1 MLFIRRSNITSS
13 CHDRAM
19 RMCRFAVVIAVAA
32 LALPALLLS
41 QPAAAAPVP
50 VGHVVYVT
58 ANGVLKVTAV
68 MSNGDH
74 TDPVRLAPVTK
85 VDPPKTVTVAG
96 LVVSADKN
104 WVAWS
109 ERIAKPSKKYGELV
123 TGARIAVRNMY
134 SGKTITLRSNDAP
147 LGFAGSTLV
156 TVGSYSKRLVKKP
169 TPHLVRI
176 PGHGYAVATYPKGIV
191 EVKSSVP
198 ADNRKVYQVDRLRL
212 TTFDGH
218 HTPLHTYRVNDQYRS
233 AGGNVDAVSADG
245 RKLIVE
251 FGNHQDFEGL
261 GGSSNFDTFAMHG
274 ARVRHQLGHYGTSKA
289 RWRLAGATFVGAHNM
304 PWLAIHS
311 APKRSKSGD
320 YYVVRGFVVSY
331 AHGKWTRQDDHAIA
345 VAGNSDGYVVVQDGE
360 WQPVEHSD
368 AGEYRPVPGG
378 FALLRGPHGAHY
390 LRGIKAVELVWATKT
405 DENAPDGR

>member
-1 MLFIRRSNITSS
+1 
-13 CHDRAM
+13 M
-19 RMCRFAVVIAVAA
+19 RMCRFAVVTAVAA
-32 LALPALLLS
+32 LGLPALLLS

-104 WVAWS
+104 RIAWS
-109 ERIAKPSKKYGELV
+109 ERIAKPSQKYGELV

-134 SGKTITLRSNDAP
+134 SGRTITLRSNDVP

-156 TVGSYSKRLVKKP
+156 TVGAYNKRLVKKP

-176 PGHGYAVATYPKGIV
+176 PGETYAVATWAKGIV
-191 EVKSSVP
+191 DVASTVP
-198 ADNRKVYQVDRLRL
+198 VNSKKHVEIDRLRL

-218 HTPLHTYRVNDQYRS
+218 HTLLHKYEVGMQYRS
-233 AGGNVDAVSADG
+233 AAANVDAVSPNG
-245 RKLIVE
+245 RKLLVE
-251 FGNHQDFEGL
+251 LGNHQDFEGL
-261 GGSSNFDTFAMHG
+261 GGSSNFDTFSMHG
-274 ARVRHQLGHYGTSKA
+274 AHTRHQLGHYGTSKA
-289 RWRLAGATFVGAHNM
+289 KWRLVGTTFVGAGTT
-304 PWLAIHS
+304 PWLAVHS

-345 VAGNSDGYVVVQDGE
+345 VAGTATGYLVIQDGE
-360 WQPVEHSD
+360 WQPVEGSEI
-368 AGEYRPVPGG
+368 GEYKPVPGG
-378 FALLRGPHGAHY
+378 YLQVRGPQGGHY
-390 LRGIKAVELVWATKT
+390 LKGIKAVEMVWAG
-405 DENAPDGR
+405 E